1 MRSMLSKKTMRIPRG
16 FLEDLSS
23 VIFKHDVLFL
33 EAVCR
38 ELNIPFRE
46 AKNKV
51 LGLGE
56 ECPLEVT
63 SDLSDGSTQCEFWIL
78 NPETMLYK
86 QCPARQMIQCS
97 GCELHNSYN
106 TITSSK
112 NHILKKEDIADLPEL
127 DWFYHEIKKQHFLY
141 NSVQKRFFTKDCAP
155 ADGYLWENK
164 ETEMLYR
171 IVVNPKALYK
181 YKKLKAAR
189 TVEHKLPKPQNN

>member
-1 MRSMLSKKTMRIPRG
+1 MVRIPRG

-33 EAVCR
+33 ESVCR

-56 ECPLEVT
+56 DCPLEIT
-63 SDLSDGSTQCEFWIL
+63 SDLSNGLTQCEFWIL

-106 TITSSK
+106 TTVSSK
-112 NHILKKEDIADLPEL
+112 NQILKKADLANLPEL
-127 DWFYHEIKKQHFLY
+127 EWAYHEKQQQYFLY
-141 NSVQKRFFTKDCAP
+141 NPIQKQFFTKDCQQM
-155 ADGYLWENK
+155 DGYLWEDK
-164 ETEMLYR
+164 ETETFYR
-171 IVVNPKALYK
+171 LNMTRRSIYQL
-181 YKKLKAAR
+181 KKLKAAR
-189 TVEHKLPKPQNN
+189 SKITAGAIKAPELLE

>member
-1 MRSMLSKKTMRIPRG
+1 MVRIPRG

-33 EAVCR
+33 ESVCR

-56 ECPLEVT
+56 DCPLEIT
-63 SDLSDGSTQCEFWIL
+63 SDLSNGLTQCEFWIL

-106 TITSSK
+106 TTVSSK
-112 NHILKKEDIADLPEL
+112 NQILKKADLANLPEL
-127 DWFYHEIKKQHFLY
+127 EWAYHEKQQKYFLY
-141 NSVQKRFFTKDCAP
+141 NPIQKQFFTKDCQQM
-155 ADGYLWENK
+155 DGYLWEDK
-164 ETEMLYR
+164 ETETFYR
-171 IVVNPKALYK
+171 LNMTRRSIYQL
-181 YKKLKAAR
+181 KKLKASRSKITAGAIKAP
-189 TVEHKLPKPQNN
+189 ELLE

>member
-1 MRSMLSKKTMRIPRG
+1 MTRIPRG

-33 EAVCR
+33 ESVCR

-56 ECPLEVT
+56 ECQLEIT

-106 TITSSK
+106 TNVSSK
-112 NHILKKEDIADLPEL
+112 NQVLKKEDLAGLPEL
-127 DWFYHEIKKQHFLY
+127 EWVYHETLKQYFLY
-141 NSVQKRFFTKDCAP
+141 NSLQKRFFTKDCAP
-155 ADGYLWENK
+155 TDGHLWEDE
-164 ETEMLYR
+164 ETGIIYR
-171 IVVNPKALYK
+171 IIIKPKALYK
-181 YKKLKAAR
+181 YKKLKAGL
-189 TVEHKLPKPQNN
+189 TIEHQPPQNN

>member
-1 MRSMLSKKTMRIPRG
+1 MVRIPRG

-33 EAVCR
+33 ESVCR

-51 LGLGE
+51 LGVGE
-56 ECPLEVT
+56 ECQLEIT

-78 NPETMLYK
+78 NQETMLYK

-106 TITSSK
+106 TALSSK
-112 NHILKKEDIADLPEL
+112 NHVLKKVDLADLPEVE
-127 DWFYHEIKKQHFLY
+127 WVYHEIQKQCFLY
-141 NSVQKRFFTKDCAP
+141 NPHQKRFFTKDCAP
-155 ADGYLWENK
+155 ADGYLWEDK
-164 ETEMLYR
+164 ETEILYR
-171 IVVNPKALYK
+171 IIVKPKALYK

-189 TVEHKLPKPQNN
+189 DIEHQSQLQNN

>member
-1 MRSMLSKKTMRIPRG
+1 MVRIPRG

-33 EAVCR
+33 ESVCR

-56 ECPLEVT
+56 ECPLEMT

-78 NPETMLYK
+78 HPETMLYK

-106 TITSSK
+106 TTISNK
-112 NHILKKEDIADLPEL
+112 NHILKKEDLAGLPEL
-127 DWFYHEIKKQHFLY
+127 EWVYHETLKQYFLY
-141 NSVQKRFFTKDCAP
+141 NPIQKKIFTKDCES
-155 ADGYLWENK
+155 ADGYLWEDK
-164 ETEMLYR
+164 ETEIIYR
-171 IVVNPKALYK
+171 IIVKPKALYK
-181 YKKLKAAR
+181 YKKLKA
-189 TVEHKLPKPQNN
+189 TSIIELQPPQQNN

>member
-1 MRSMLSKKTMRIPRG
+1 MVRIPRG

-33 EAVCR
+33 ESVCR

-51 LGLGE
+51 LGVGE
-56 ECPLEVT
+56 ECSMEIT

-78 NPETMLYK
+78 NQETMLYK

-106 TITSSK
+106 TTVSSK
-112 NHILKKEDIADLPEL
+112 NQVLRKEDLAGLPEL
-127 DWFYHEIKKQHFLY
+127 EWIYHEIQKQYFLY

-155 ADGYLWENK
+155 ADGYLWEDE
-164 ETEMLYR
+164 ETGILYR
-171 IVVNPKALYK
+171 IIVKPKALYK

-189 TVEHKLPKPQNN
+189 TIEIQPPPQNN

>member
-1 MRSMLSKKTMRIPRG
+1 MVRVPRG
-16 FLEDLSS
+16 FVEDLSS

-33 EAVCR
+33 ETVCR

-56 ECPLEVT
+56 ECPLEMT

-97 GCELHNSYN
+97 GCELHNMYSS
-106 TITSSK
+106 IASSK
-112 NHILKKEDIADLPEL
+112 NQILKKEDLLNIPEL
-127 DWFYHEIKKQHFLY
+127 EWVYHTVKKEYML
-141 NSVQKRFFTKDCAP
+141 NNPVEKKLFTKNCQP
-155 ADGYLWENK
+155 MYGYLWEDT
-164 ETEMLYR
+164 ETETLYR
-171 IVVNPKALYK
+171 LNMTPRSIYQL
-181 YKKLKAAR
+181 KKLKALKAD
-189 TVEHKLPKPQNN
+189 VAAGAIKAPEHLE

>member
-1 MRSMLSKKTMRIPRG
+1 MVRIPRG

-33 EAVCR
+33 ESVCR

-56 ECPLEVT
+56 DCPLEIT
-63 SDLSDGSTQCEFWIL
+63 SDLSNGLTQCEFWIL

-106 TITSSK
+106 TTVSSK
-112 NHILKKEDIADLPEL
+112 NQILKKADLANLPEL
-127 DWFYHEIKKQHFLY
+127 EWAYHEKQQQYFLY
-141 NSVQKRFFTKDCAP
+141 NPIQKQFFTKDCQQM
-155 ADGYLWENK
+155 DGYLWEDK
-164 ETEMLYR
+164 ETETFYR
-171 IVVNPKALYK
+171 LNMTRRSIYQL
-181 YKKLKAAR
+181 KKLKASRSKITAGAIKAP
-189 TVEHKLPKPQNN
+189 ELLE

>member
-1 MRSMLSKKTMRIPRG
+1 MTRIPRG

-33 EAVCR
+33 ESVCR

-56 ECPLEVT
+56 ECQLEIT

-106 TITSSK
+106 TNVSSK
-112 NHILKKEDIADLPEL
+112 NHILKKEDLAGLPEL
-127 DWFYHEIKKQHFLY
+127 EWVYHEILKQYFLY
-141 NSVQKRFFTKDCAP
+141 NSLQKRFFTKDCVP
-155 ADGYLWENK
+155 TDGYIWEDE
-164 ETEMLYR
+164 ETGILYR
-171 IVVNPKALYK
+171 IIIKPNALYK

-189 TVEHKLPKPQNN
+189 TIENQPPQNN

>member
-1 MRSMLSKKTMRIPRG
+1 MVRIPRG

-33 EAVCR
+33 ESVCR

-51 LGLGE
+51 LGVGE
-56 ECPLEVT
+56 ECRLEIT
-63 SDLSDGSTQCEFWIL
+63 GDLSDGSTQCEFWIL
-78 NPETMLYK
+78 NQETMLYK

-106 TITSSK
+106 TTLSSK
-112 NHILKKEDIADLPEL
+112 NQILKKEDLAGLPEL
-127 DWFYHEIKKQHFLY
+127 EWVYHEVQKQHFLY
-141 NSVQKRFFTKDCAP
+141 NSVQNKFFTKDCAP
-155 ADGYLWENK
+155 ADGYLWEDK
-164 ETEMLYR
+164 ETEILYR
-171 IVVNPKALYK
+171 IIVKPKALYK

-189 TVEHKLPKPQNN
+189 NIEHQPQLQNN

>member
-1 MRSMLSKKTMRIPRG
+1 MVRIPRG

-33 EAVCR
+33 ESVCR

-46 AKNKV
+46 AKNKI
-51 LGLGE
+51 LGVGE
-56 ECPLEVT
+56 ECPLEIT

-97 GCELHNSYN
+97 GCELHNMYN

-112 NHILKKEDIADLPEL
+112 NQILKKADLAGLPEL
-127 DWFYHEIKKQHFLY
+127 EWVYHEKEQKYFLY
-141 NSVQKRFFTKDCAP
+141 NPIQKKIFTKDCVP
-155 ADGYLWENK
+155 ADGNLWEDK
-164 ETEMLYR
+164 ETEIIYR
-171 IVVNPKALYK
+171 IIIKPQALYK

-189 TVEHKLPKPQNN
+189 TIEHQPQPQNN